1 MPFKKIKKD
10 LTDYM
15 YDHPALR
22 VTLSYIVTILAAA
35 LSAFIYAYSYKTFV
49 APPNVEGATAFV
61 TGGAGGASQVIVKIC
76 EICGMDSNYT
86 IGNTTLG
93 YIIQSAC
100 YVMINAPLAV
110 LAFRKIGKQ
119 FTLFT
124 AINIG
129 FYFLF
134 VNIIP
139 IDLCTM
145 FYDKAATTY
154 GVELN
159 LFERSLFAGLCT
171 GISVA
176 IAVKAGHSSGGTDIL
191 SMYVTLKNPNA
202 SFGRVSLLI
211 NSVIL
216 ATYTILNMIEIKSV
230 LYITMIMYSL
240 VYLFVNSTVVDKIV
254 VKNRKSQIQIITE
267 NKNLPDMLIS
277 YFPHSATIIEG
288 KGAYTK
294 ENKLV
299 VYTVVSEKEV
309 KQALKIIRQIDE
321 KAFVVVT
328 KVSAL
333 EGRFYVDPQK

>member
-1 MPFKKIKKD
+1 MPLKKLKKEA
-10 LTDYM
+10 TDYM
-15 YDHPALR
+15 YDHPTLR
-22 VTLSYIVTILAAA
+22 VIFSYTLTILAAA

-49 APPNVEGATAFV
+49 APPTGDTTFV

-76 EICGMDSNYT
+76 EICGLDSSYEIGSTT
-86 IGNTTLG
+86 IG

-100 YVMINAPLAV
+100 YVLINAPLAV
-110 LAFRKIGKQ
+110 LSFKKIGKQ

-145 FYDKAATTY
+145 FYDEAASTY
-154 GVELN
+154 GVVLN

-176 IAVKAGHSSGGTDIL
+176 IAVKAGHSSGGTDIV
-191 SMYVTLKNPNA
+191 SMYITLKKPNA
-202 SFGRVSLLI
+202 QFGHVSMLVNSIILI
-211 NSVIL
+211 
-216 ATYTILNMIEIKSV
+216 AYTILNMIEIKSV

-240 VYLFVNSTVVDKIV
+240 IYLFVNSTVVDKLV
-254 VKNRKSQIQIITE
+254 TKNRKSQIQIITT
-267 NKNLPDMLIS
+267 NDKLPDLLIS

-299 VYTVVSEKEV
+299 IYTVVSEKEV
-309 KQALKIIRQIDE
+309 KQALKVIRQIDE

-328 KVSAL
+328 KISAL
-333 EGRFYVDPQK
+333 EGRFYVEPQK

>member
-1 MPFKKIKKD
+1 MPFKKLKKD
-10 LTDYM
+10 ITDYM

-22 VTLSYIVTILAAA
+22 VFFSYLVTVLAAA
-35 LSAFIYAYSYKTFV
+35 ISAFIYAYSYKTFV
-49 APPNVEGATAFV
+49 APPNGDTTFV
-61 TGGAGGASQVIVKIC
+61 TGGAGGASQVILKLFELFGLNSSY
-76 EICGMDSNYT
+76 EIGSTT
-86 IGNTTLG
+86 IG

-100 YVMINAPLAV
+100 YVLINAPLAI
-110 LAFRKIGKQ
+110 LSFKKIGKQ

-139 IDLCTM
+139 KDLCTM
-145 FYDKAATTY
+145 FYDEAASTY
-154 GVELN
+154 GVVLN
-159 LFERSLFAGLCT
+159 LFERALFAGLCT

-191 SMYVTLKNPNA
+191 SMYITLKKPNA
-202 SFGRVSLLI
+202 QFGHVSMLI

-216 ATYTILNMIEIKSV
+216 ISYTILNMIEIKSV
-230 LYITMIMYSL
+230 LYITMIMYSII
-240 VYLFVNSTVVDKIV
+240 YLFVNSTVVDKLV
-254 VKNRKSQIQIITE
+254 TKNRKSQIQIITT
-267 NKNLPDMLIS
+267 NDKLPDLLIS

-299 VYTVVSEKEV
+299 IYTVVSEKEV
-309 KQALKIIRQIDE
+309 KQALKVIRQIDE

-328 KVSAL
+328 KISAL
-333 EGRFYVDPQK
+333 EGRFYVEPQK